1 MTPASVSLLALT
13 ITINR
18 MVVLLSLG
26 SRLAMAG
33 IDNSPKNIPQ
43 TFLPAF
49 LDSLEVA
56 ARNRLD
62 ATGGP

>member
-1 MTPASVSLLALT
+1 
-13 ITINR
+13 
-18 MVVLLSLG
+18 
-26 SRLAMAG
+26 MAG
-33 IDNSPKNIPQ
+33 IDSSPKNIPQ

-49 LDSLEVA
+49 LDSLELA